1 MTDLEGWLRQHRD
14 GRPGGRRRPKAPRR
28 EVTTWREEELLDGE
42 VVGAL
47 VGILETRGCSHE
59 RDHAGCT
66 MCGYS
71 SDTPV
76 RAPTEEELL
85 AQVEHV
91 ASRRGDARWVKLY
104 TSGSML
110 DPEEVPAGVLETILE
125 TFGDADM
132 LTVESRAEHVTLPRV
147 QSLGDPGRREVAIGM
162 ESACDRVLEGS
173 VHKGMDMQGFREAAS
188 VVRGCG
194 AGLRAYVLLKP
205 PFLTEAEAIEDAVE
219 AALAAADAG
228 ATTVSLNP
236 VSVHGDTLVDF
247 MHFRGDYTPPWLWSV
262 VRVMVQ
268 ASGEMP
274 ETTRIVS
281 SPTGGGKSRGAHNCG
296 RCDSDVLRAIEFHRL
311 SGDVQELLAA
321 PDCACKA
328 RWEAQ
333 LELEGYL
340 QGPFAP
346 ADYRRG

>member
-1 MTDLEGWLRQHRD
+1 VTDLEGWLRQRRD

-42 VVGAL
+42 AVTAL

-66 MCGYS
+66 MCGYA

-110 DPEEVPAGVLETILE
+110 DPGEVPPGVLEAVLE

-132 LTVESRAEHVTLPRV
+132 LTVEPRAEHVTPGRV
-147 QSLGDPGRREVAIGM
+147 RSLGDPGRREVAIGL

-173 VHKGMDMQGFREAAS
+173 VHKGMSLAGFEDAAS
-188 VVRGCG
+188 IVRGCG
-194 AGLRAYVLLKP
+194 VGLRAYVLLKP
-205 PFLTEAEAIEDAVE
+205 PFLTEAEAIEDAVG
-219 AALAAADAG
+219 AAVAAAGAG

-247 MHFRGDYTPPWLWSV
+247 LHFRGDYSPPWLWSV
-262 VRVMVQ
+262 VRTLER
-268 ASGEMP
+268 ASGELP
-274 ETTRIVS
+274 ATTRVVS
-281 SPTGGGKSRGAHNCG
+281 SPTGGGRSRGAHNCG
-296 RCDSDVLRAIEFHRL
+296 RCDADVLRAIEFHRL
-311 SGDVQELLAA
+311 SGDAAELLGV
-321 PDCACKA
+321 PDCGCKP

-333 LELEGYL
+333 LELEGYM
-340 QGPFAP
+340 QGPFSP